1 MTSER
6 APGAGRLRLIRKGSF
21 EADPNPTAGM
31 TREHAITAD
40 GLTSGTVTTA
50 PGVMSGWHHHGTHET
65 SIYVAK
71 GALRMEFA
79 GGAFEAQ
86 AGDFIHVPPGAVHRE
101 SNPGAEPNLAI
112 FSRAGSGVV
121 TVNVDGPASHGAGEG
136 I

>member
-50 PGVMSGWHHHGTHET
+50 PGVISGWHHHGTHET

-79 GGAFEAQ
+79 GGAFEAH
-86 AGDFIHVPPGAVHRE
+86 AGDFIHVPAGAVHRE

-112 FSRAGSGVV
+112 FSRAGGGAV
-121 TVNVDGPASHGAGEG
+121 TLNVEGPAGR
-136 I
+136 